1 MPPESSGV
9 TSPAPRPRVRAPQ
22 NRRAELLDAAERLFL
37 QKGVAQTSVDD
48 ITTGAQVSKGT
59 FYLYFSSR
67 EELLGALRERF
78 IQGFCQRVDA
88 AVRRRTASGEKG
100 WNARLRAWF
109 TAMLDGLLD
118 QVMLHDMLFHDPHP
132 ASREL
137 MKHNPIIT
145 QLEALL
151 EAGAAAGAWRV
162 ADRHAVAIM
171 MFHSMHGLA
180 DDAVAHGTTAQRA
193 RIVRRLTDTFAAAL
207 RSCCHDTS
215 PP

>member
-1 MPPESSGV
+1 MPAEPSGAAS
-9 TSPAPRPRVRAPQ
+9 TASRPRVRAPQ
-22 NRRAELLDAAERLFL
+22 NRRVELLDAAERLFL
-37 QKGVAQTSVDD
+37 RKGVAQTSVDD
-48 ITTGAQVSKGT
+48 ITAGAQVSKGT

-78 IQGFCQRVDA
+78 IQGFCERVDT
-88 AVRRRTASGEKG
+88 AVRRRAAPGEKG

-109 TAMLDGLLD
+109 AAMLDGLLD

-137 MKHNPIIT
+137 MKDNPIIT
-145 QLEALL
+145 QLETLL
-151 EAGAAAGAWRV
+151 EAGAEAGAWRV
-162 ADRHAVAIM
+162 ADSHAMAIM

-180 DDAVAHGTTAQRA
+180 DDAVARGSTTGRA

-207 RSCCHDTS
+207 RAC
-215 PP
+215 

>member
-1 MPPESSGV
+1 MRAESSGA
-9 TSPAPRPRVRAPQ
+9 TSAATRPRVRAPQ
-22 NRRAELLDAAERLFL
+22 NRRVELLDAAERLFL
-37 QKGVAQTSVDD
+37 QKGVAQTSIDD
-48 ITTGAQVSKGT
+48 ITAGAQVSKGT

-78 IQGFCQRVDA
+78 IQGFCQRVDT
-88 AVRRRTASGEKG
+88 AVRRRTSPGEKG

-137 MKHNPIIT
+137 MKDNPIIV

-162 ADRHAVAIM
+162 ADSRAMAIM

-180 DDAVAHGTTAQRA
+180 DDAVARGNTAQRT

-207 RSCCHDTS
+207 RSC
-215 PP
+215 